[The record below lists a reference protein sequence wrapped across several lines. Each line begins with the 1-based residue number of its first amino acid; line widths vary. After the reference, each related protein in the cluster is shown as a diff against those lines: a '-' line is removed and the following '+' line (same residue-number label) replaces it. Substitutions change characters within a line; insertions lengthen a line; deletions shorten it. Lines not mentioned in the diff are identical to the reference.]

1 MYLKCV
7 LAVVSLPPLSPD
19 QLQNI
24 SESDCRGAAP
34 RFSHTCTAASPRE
47 ILTTPPISPFPD
59 TPIQVICDLDLT
71 GGATHT
77 VFICMY
83 GTHWHLFGHK
93 RDSRRP
99 GFTACHLQNLI
110 CLSERILVMY
120 VYAGLLVL
128 EALLPNGLL
137 LSSWLTSK
145 CRKPCFGNKHVRLPP
160 QICCLS
166 IYTTRHPFSFALLSS
181 EDNSTLLAWKHF
193 RATSQWLIKY
203 RKVTTAV
210 RTTWTSMMIAVNTST
225 LAAR

>member
-110 CLSERILVMY
+110 CLSERILVI
-120 VYAGLLVL
+120 
-128 EALLPNGLL
+128 
-137 LSSWLTSK
+137 
-145 CRKPCFGNKHVRLPP
+145 KPCFGNKHVRLPP